1 VSGFL
6 SWFLLVKVNEAFVL
20 CVNGWSVLV
29 SAGQCWSVLVKRSG
43 LGANHRLLLVEI

>member
-29 SAGQCWSVLVKRSG
+29 KRSG